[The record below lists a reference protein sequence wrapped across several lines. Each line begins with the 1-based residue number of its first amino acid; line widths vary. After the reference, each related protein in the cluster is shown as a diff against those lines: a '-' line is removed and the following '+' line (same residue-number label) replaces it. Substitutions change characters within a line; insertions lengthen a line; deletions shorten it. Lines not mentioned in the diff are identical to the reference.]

1 MQKLSQEKKIT
12 IEAFL
17 TFPSVYGP
25 FMSIWFLMKERENID
40 FQTVLKANLN
50 DIKNLDTE

>member
-1 MQKLSQEKKIT
+1 MT
-12 IEAFL
+12 FVGFL

-40 FQTVLKANLN
+40 LQTALKANLN
-50 DIKNLDTE
+50 DIKNPDLEQSISLT